1 MKVIIRMGEVEF
13 KSEMPDP
20 ERPVAATKAE
30 FDDYQSQKHDFMNR
44 CKRAAIDLH
53 REMVKP
59 RTIPL
64 GPDGKPF

>member
-30 FDDYQSQKHDFMNR
+30 FDDYQSQNFKFNDKSR
-44 CKRAAIDLH
+44 CGYLSNWSDL
-53 REMVKP
+53 
-59 RTIPL
+59 L
-64 GPDGKPF
+64 